1 MMKYVFYVFFYSLL
15 ALLSCFSSD
24 GPTHDYINPNRL
36 LVVTILDSSNH
47 EIIRDGLTL
56 IRSIRLLGGT
66 LNSASITA
74 TIILNNNSN
83 SWRDQDSV
91 LAELFRLNVEVKF
104 IRQVFQNRPKTLNK
118 YLAFQ
123 WDSLRFDYILW
134 LDADIV
140 VFNDPLPYF
149 QSHVHPG
156 EINCVPDLYRLLL

>member
-1 MMKYVFYVFFYSLL
+1 MSRFR
-15 ALLSCFSSD
+15 LSNL
-24 GPTHDYINPNRL
+24 HKR
-36 LVVTILDSSNH
+36 
-47 EIIRDGLTL
+47 
-56 IRSIRLLGGT
+56 LGGS

-74 TIILNNNSN
+74 TIILYNS
-83 SWRDQDSV
+83 SWPDQDSV

-118 YLAFQ
+118 FLPFQ

-149 QSHVHPG
+149 LNHVHPG
-156 EINCVPDLYRLLL
+156 EINCVPDLYRLLFNIFNLSLC